1 MSKKSEDVTILNF
14 QDRNNNIFYNLNNL
28 EMITTTP
35 FKVSIYKNNL
45 GEISIKE
52 LLDSIKLIINYEL
65 KKENKLYRIF
75 ELEFDLSDFK
85 DIIFCEK
92 CNHEI
97 VLNTDKISTKFYLI
111 EDREKKLIYFFSNS
125 NSDIFEK
132 IDKSFYFNVYPLLY
146 HIRFKSFEIKKILDI
161 ISDKYKLEVLTGI
174 AKRLH
179 NGKKVN
185 ILFER
190 DKPYSQMFDDV
201 RKDNLWV
208 DSIEIDTFAKL
219 RINRKGI
226 FQFNRDINF
235 QFFLEEF
242 IDELYNS
249 FLKLKINKFE
259 NKNKDINKPEN
270 NYILLK
276 TNNYGLN
283 VLKEY
288 DNFISFLKKTGR
300 YYIIQND
307 DMHLITITNKLF
319 SVSID
324 LMFVNNE
331 EILLIPQTQT
341 KDFFIDDIYELIYEY
356 YGSNIEIENE

>member
-1 MSKKSEDVTILNF
+1 MNKKSENVTILNF
-14 QDRNNNIFYNLNNL
+14 DDINNNIFYNLNNL

-35 FKVSIYKNNL
+35 FKVSMYKNNL
-45 GEISIKE
+45 DEISIEE
-52 LLDSIKLIINYEL
+52 LLSSIKLVINYEL
-65 KKENKLYRIF
+65 KKENNFYRIF
-75 ELEFDLSDFK
+75 ELEFNLDDFK
-85 DIIFCEK
+85 NIITCEK
-92 CNHEI
+92 CKNEI
-97 VLNTDKISTKFYLI
+97 VLNTEQISTKFYLI
-111 EDREKKLIYFFSNS
+111 EDIEKKLIYFYSNS

-132 IDKSFYFNVYPLLY
+132 IDKTFYLNVYPLLY

-161 ISDKYKLEVLTGI
+161 ISDRYDLEVLTGI

-201 RKDNLWV
+201 KRDNLWV

-226 FQFNRDINF
+226 FQFNKEINF
-235 QFFLEEF
+235 QFFLEKF
-242 IDELYNS
+242 INDLYNS
-249 FLKLKINKFE
+249 FLKSKINKFE

-288 DNFISFLKKTGR
+288 DNFITFLKKTGR
-300 YYIIQND
+300 YYITQNEE
-307 DMHLITITNKLF
+307 MHLITITNKL
-319 SVSID
+319 
-324 LMFVNNE
+324 L
-331 EILLIPQTQT
+331 
-341 KDFFIDDIYELIYEY
+341 
-356 YGSNIEIENE
+356 ENLV